1 MYSMNARIDT
11 AIENARTK
19 ALQKLQPAAVSE
31 EVINN
36 QRGGVLNQKIYFVNK
51 SRSKFVSVGLYPN
64 LSFLPVVKIS
74 SSNGGQSIILN
85 EREWQELLENQGIL
99 INYFLSDLQSGN
111 QTLPL
116 LSKNIAFQTFNG
128 IKLIKIE
135 GEGCGVYLARKS
147 MFELWDIVPLIQHK
161 LDMLKRQQ
169 FVEFYY
175 SVLRGILNIPGNME
189 DNVRNVISPLMV
201 TNSENAYTMLEMLH
215 FFIDRVEAD
224 VERQRFCDEFRG
236 GSDLIPKV

>member
-1 MYSMNARIDT
+1 M
-11 AIENARTK
+11 
-19 ALQKLQPAAVSE
+19 
-31 EVINN
+31 
-36 QRGGVLNQKIYFVNK
+36 
-51 SRSKFVSVGLYPN
+51 
-64 LSFLPVVKIS
+64 KIS

-99 INYFLSDLQSGN
+99 INYFLSDMQSGN

-147 MFELWDIVPLIQHK
+147 MFELWYIVPLIQLK

-189 DNVRNVISPLMV
+189 DNV
-201 TNSENAYTMLEMLH
+201 
-215 FFIDRVEAD
+215 
-224 VERQRFCDEFRG
+224 
-236 GSDLIPKV
+236 